1 MAPKSRLA
9 GNRSRFPFPSAK
21 LEAAAA
27 EIERADRQSEFL
39 GGVIFGVIVTLLAVA
54 AIWRLAA

>member
-9 GNRSRFPFPSAK
+9 GNRSRFPFPSAE

-27 EIERADRQSEFL
+27 EVERADRQSEFL
-39 GGVIFGVIVTLLAVA
+39 GGVIFGVLLTLVALAA
-54 AIWRLAA
+54 LWRLAA

>member
-1 MAPKSRLA
+1 MAPRSRLA
-9 GNRSRFPFPSAK
+9 GKRSRFPFPSAE

-39 GGVIFGVIVTLLAVA
+39 GGVIFGVLFTLVALAA
-54 AIWRLAA
+54 LWRLAA